1 MKNKPKWK
9 RSTAR
14 KPSKRDKDKR
24 RHEEI
29 ELRLNESAMMRGA
42 EGDRVREREREAG
55 RQERVGNVR
64 KSVQDRRNA

>member
-1 MKNKPKWK
+1 MPKWK

-29 ELRLNESAMMRGA
+29 ELRLNESAMVSGGGEERG
-42 EGDRVREREREAG
+42 GRERERGGKRDAEIDRKRQAG
-55 RQERVGNVR
+55 RVE
-64 KSVQDRRNA
+64 